1 MSSGGFHA
9 WKAKHDGT
17 TVSDAKRLD
26 ALEDH
31 RCPEPRVGDI
41 QIPFRQIPFRQ
52 IPFRQFPLRKLAG
65 GQFGRYPEMTDA
77 GIGDLARLED
87 PVAHNATGAVPL
99 QSGE

>member
-1 MSSGGFHA
+1 MAGGNCADLCRKHGMSSGRFHA

-41 QIPFRQIPFRQ
+41 QIP
-52 IPFRQFPLRKLAG
+52 
-65 GQFGRYPEMTDA
+65 
-77 GIGDLARLED
+77 
-87 PVAHNATGAVPL
+87 
-99 QSGE
+99 